1 MKKVQCVGAGFNPT
15 QSSNSNLKPKTFEWS
30 TEYQDIQVLIDD
42 SILYAN
48 KIDKKFN
55 QKRYGWVCE
64 SSAIVSKLTESLE
77 DLYEVI
83 IEEGEF
89 EAIFTNNQKLL
100 DIDDCFIYN
109 STGSNFPWI
118 PMESWGMNDKINL
131 CSMVASAKLACP
143 GHQYRHEIA
152 AKFKDK
158 LDLFGGVCESP
169 RIGIS
174 DNLKLKWND
183 KRSAICPYMFSIVM
197 ENESVPNYYTEKL
210 TDCFATGT
218 IPIYWGATNIEHKFD
233 DRGIIVLDDK
243 FDIDSLDANLYE
255 SMRTYAETNLET
267 VRSLEMA
274 DDELYKKI

>member
-64 SSAIVSKLTESLE
+64 SSAIVSQLAQSLE

-89 EAIFTNNQKLL
+89 ESIFTNNQKLL
-100 DIDDCFIYN
+100 DIDDCFVYN

-131 CSMVASAKLACP
+131 CSMVASAKLSCP

-158 LDLFGGVCESP
+158 LDLVGGACDSP

-174 DNLKLKWND
+174 NNLTLKWND
-183 KRSAICPYMFSIVM
+183 KRSAICPYMFSVVM

-210 TDCFATGT
+210 TDCFAAGT
-218 IPIYWGATNIEHKFD
+218 VPIYWGATNIGHKFD

-243 FDIDSLDANLYE
+243 FDIDSLDADLYE
-255 SMRTYAETNLET
+255 SMRPYVENNLET